1 MNRQS
6 LAMAALLCASFMDV
20 MDTMITNVALPSI
33 QADLG
38 ASPVELEWTIAG
50 YMIAFAT
57 TLLLGGRLGDRFDRR
72 NLFAL
77 SLLGFVLASLGAT
90 LAWSGASLVGFRII
104 QGAMA
109 GLMIP
114 QVLTYVQVFYPPE
127 KRAPLYAAIGS
138 MSVLGTVV
146 GQLLGGW
153 LVTVDAFGIG
163 WRSIFL
169 INVPVGLIALAVAFI
184 CLPRTVSGH
193 RDRLD
198 VAGAVLSGGAIFL
211 FVFALTTGHQ
221 NRWAWWIWV
230 LMGVA
235 VVLLGAFVSLER
247 RLTRSG
253 GASLVSTELFRVRSF
268 SASALV
274 QLLFAFGSGSY
285 AMVLGFYLQ
294 QTVGLSPLAFGLIL
308 LPVSLGAMAGSAI
321 AVPLSKRHGAG
332 LVVAGGLVQSAA
344 FMWVRLVL
352 ETRWPLNSW
361 ALVPPMALA
370 GVGLIFVAMPLVDIA
385 LRGVAPDLAG
395 TASGVL
401 NTVQQTGSALGI
413 AAAGG
418 LYFALEES
426 SGSLVAELGALWVPV
441 ACFVLTAVAAFV
453 SLGLVGRHLPRSG
466 QGTFGSESNAFP
478 SDHGAEATAHLEV
491 MREFR

>member
-33 QADLG
+33 QGDLG

-57 TLLLGGRLGDRFDRR
+57 TLLLGGRLGDRFERR
-72 NLFAL
+72 TLFAL
-77 SLLGFVLASLGAT
+77 SLLGFLLGSLGAA
-90 LAWSGASLVGFRII
+90 LAWNGASLVGFRIV

-114 QVLTYVQVFYPPE
+114 QVLAYVQVLYPPE

-153 LVTVDAFGIG
+153 LVTVDAFGMG
-163 WRSIFL
+163 WRSIFV
-169 INVPVGLIALAVAFI
+169 INVPIGLIALVVAVG
-184 CLPRTVSGH
+184 CLPRAVSAQRQG
-193 RDRLD
+193 LD
-198 VAGAVLSGGAIFL
+198 VAGAALSGGAIFL
-211 FVFALTTGHQ
+211 FVFALTTGHL
-221 NRWAWWIWV
+221 NRWQWWIWA
-230 LMGVA
+230 LMAVA
-235 VVLLGAFVSLER
+235 VVMFVAFARLER
-247 RLTRSG
+247 RLTESG
-253 GASLVSTELFRVRSF
+253 GVPLVSSELFQVRSF
-268 SASALV
+268 SGSALV

-294 QTVGLSPLAFGLIL
+294 QIIGLSPLAFGLIL
-308 LPVSLGAMAGSAI
+308 LPISLGAMAGSGI
-321 AVPLSKRHGAG
+321 AVPLSKRHGVG
-332 LVVAGGLVQSAA
+332 LVLIGGLLQSTA
-344 FMWVRLVL
+344 FAWLRLVI
-352 ETRWPLNSW
+352 EAGSPFNPW
-361 ALVPPMALA
+361 ALVPPMAAA

-385 LRGVAPDLAG
+385 LREVAPDLAG

-418 LYFALEES
+418 LYFAIQES
-426 SGSLVAELGALWVPV
+426 SGALAAELASLWVPV
-441 ACFVLTAVAAFV
+441 ASFALITVAALFA
-453 SLGLVGRHLPRSG
+453 LGQPGRRRTHQGKDMPGSPGSVFAGERS
-466 QGTFGSESNAFP
+466 
-478 SDHGAEATAHLEV
+478 DDATAHLRG
-491 MREFR
+491 MRERR

>member
-6 LAMAALLCASFMDV
+6 LAMTALLCASFMDV

-33 QADLG
+33 RVDLG

-50 YMIAFAT
+50 YLIAFAT

-72 NLFAL
+72 TLFAL
-77 SLLGFVLASLGAT
+77 SLLGFVLASFGAT
-90 LAWSGASLVGFRII
+90 LAWSGASLVGFRIG

-114 QVLTYVQVFYPPE
+114 QVLAYVQVLYAPE

-146 GQLLGGW
+146 GQILGGW
-153 LVTVDAFGIG
+153 LVTIDAFGLG

-169 INVPVGLIALAVAFI
+169 INVPVGLVALVVAFV
-184 CLPRTVSGH
+184 CLPRSLSA
-193 RDRLD
+193 RRERLD

-211 FVFALTTGHQ
+211 FVFALTAGHL
-221 NRWAWWIWV
+221 NHWAWWIWA
-230 LMGVA
+230 LMAAAVA
-235 VVLLGAFVSLER
+235 LFAAFVTLER
-247 RLTRSG
+247 RLTRTG
-253 GASLVSTELFRVRSF
+253 GSPLVSTELFRVRSF
-268 SASALV
+268 SASAIV

-294 QTVGLSPLAFGLIL
+294 QVVGLSPLAFGLVL
-308 LPVSLGAMAGSAI
+308 LPISVGAAAGSAI
-321 AVPLSKRHGAG
+321 AVPLSKNHGVA
-332 LVVAGGLVQSAA
+332 LVVAGGLIQAAA
-344 FMWVRLVL
+344 FWWVRLVL
-352 ETRWPLNSW
+352 EAGSPLNAW
-361 ALVPPMALA
+361 ALVPPLALA
-370 GVGLIFVAMPLVDIA
+370 GIGLIFVAMPLVEIA
-385 LRGVAPDLAG
+385 LRGVAPRLAG

-418 LYFALEES
+418 LYFAFEET
-426 SGSLVAELGALWVPV
+426 SGALVAELGALWVPV
-441 ACFVLTAVAAFV
+441 ACFVLTAVAAAV
-453 SLGLVGRHLPRSG
+453 ALGLRGRRVTPV
-466 QGTFGSESNAFP
+466 
-478 SDHGAEATAHLEV
+478 AELTPQKA
-491 MREFR
+491 

>member
-38 ASPVELEWTIAG
+38 ATPVELEWTIAG

-57 TLLLGGRLGDRFDRR
+57 TLLLGGRLGDRVDRR
-72 NLFAL
+72 TLFAL
-77 SLLGFVLASLGAT
+77 SLFGFVLASLGAT
-90 LAWSGASLVGFRII
+90 LAWSGASLVGFRIV
-104 QGAMA
+104 QGATA

-114 QVLTYVQVFYPPE
+114 QVLAYVQVLYPPS

-153 LVTVDAFGIG
+153 LVTVDAFGLG

-169 INVPVGLIALAVAFI
+169 INVPVGLIALAVAFV
-184 CLPRTVSGH
+184 CLPRAVSG
-193 RDRLD
+193 RRERLD

-211 FVFALTTGHQ
+211 LVFALTTGHL

-230 LMGVA
+230 LMAAA
-235 VVLLGAFVSLER
+235 VVLFGAFVRLER

-253 GASLVSTELFRVRSF
+253 GAPLVSTELFRVRSF

-294 QTVGLSPLAFGLIL
+294 QIIGLSPLAFGLVL
-308 LPVSLGAMAGSAI
+308 LPISLGAMAASAI
-321 AVPLSKRHGAG
+321 AVPLSKHHGTG
-332 LVVAGGLVQSAA
+332 LIVAGGLVQAAA
-344 FMWVRLVL
+344 FLWVRLVL
-352 ETRWPLNSW
+352 EAGSPLDSW

-385 LRGVAPDLAG
+385 LREVSPGLAG

-426 SGSLVAELGALWVPV
+426 SGALVAELGALWVPV
-441 ACFVLTAVAAFV
+441 VCFALTAIAAFIA
-453 SLGLVGRHLPRSG
+453 LGLVGRNLPRGG
-466 QGTFGSESNAFP
+466 QGTLGTAGDAFP
-478 SDHGAEATAHLEV
+478 SDGGNEAIAHLEV
-491 MREFR
+491 MRDFR

>member
-6 LAMAALLCASFMDV
+6 LAMTALLCASFMDV

-50 YMIAFAT
+50 YLIAFAT

-72 NLFAL
+72 TLFAL

-90 LAWSGASLVGFRII
+90 LAWSGASLVGFRIG

-114 QVLTYVQVFYPPE
+114 QVLAYVQVLYAPE

-153 LVTVDAFGIG
+153 LVTVDAFGMG

-169 INVPVGLIALAVAFI
+169 INVPIGLIALVVAFV
-184 CLPRTVSGH
+184 CLPRAVSAL
-193 RDRLD
+193 RERLD

-211 FVFALTTGHQ
+211 FVFALTTGHL
-221 NRWAWWIWV
+221 NRWTWWIWA
-230 LMGVA
+230 LMAVA
-235 VVLLGAFVSLER
+235 VALFVAFVGLER

-253 GASLVSTELFRVRSF
+253 SAPLVSTELFRVRSF

-274 QLLFAFGSGSY
+274 QVLFAFGSGSY

-294 QTVGLSPLAFGLIL
+294 QVVGLSPLAFGLVL
-308 LPVSLGAMAGSAI
+308 LPISLGAMAGSAI
-321 AVPLSKRHGAG
+321 AVPLSKRHGVG
-332 LVVAGGLVQSAA
+332 LVVTGGLLQAAA
-344 FMWVRLVL
+344 FLWVRFVL
-352 ETRWPLNSW
+352 DTESPLNSW
-361 ALVPPMALA
+361 VLVPPMALA
-370 GVGLIFVAMPLVDIA
+370 GVGLIFVAMPLVEIA
-385 LRGVAPDLAG
+385 LREVSPDLAG

-426 SGSLVAELGALWVPV
+426 SGAVVAELGALWVPV
-441 ACFVLTAVAAFV
+441 VCFGLTAVAALV
-453 SLGLVGRHLPRSG
+453 ALGLHGKRLHRERRDVLRTPGDVLPNERG
-466 QGTFGSESNAFP
+466 
-478 SDHGAEATAHLEV
+478 DEAVAYLEG